1 MSAEPAVSVWSTP
14 RAASQ
19 PPRPSARSTAV
30 RLGGAILA
38 LLGVGAVAYALTL
51 RLGGIDSSA
60 LARYRPAP
68 LATPAPSATPLPL
81 DVVANRALPSVVT
94 IQVET
99 SQGEEFGTGWL
110 LDRGGDFVTNYHVIA
125 RRNSLRIL
133 DNRNAVHDAT
143 VMGFS
148 IPEDVAVIRS
158 ADGFR
163 GDPLTA
169 ASASDPPVPE
179 AVIVLASSRAT
190 GQPDR
195 TLETLDR
202 LHQPVPVQADTD
214 VNPAEGGEIVY
225 SDMMVLRDHRI
236 FRGNSGGPVL
246 DAYGHVVGV
255 VTLASQ
261 STPQAF
267 AIPIGRVIDE
277 LLAFAARPVPQG

>member
-1 MSAEPAVSVWSTP
+1 VNVWSTP
-14 RAASQ
+14 RAAPQ
-19 PPRPSARSTAV
+19 PPRGTARSGLT
-30 RLGGAILA
+30 RLGAVIAVLIVI
-38 LLGVGAVAYALTL
+38 GVTAYAATV
-51 RLGGIDSSA
+51 RFGGVDGSV

-68 LATPAPSATPLPL
+68 LTTPAPSATPLPL
-81 DVVANRALPSVVT
+81 DVVANHALPSVVT

-110 LDRGGDFVTNYHVIA
+110 LDRSGDFVTNYHVIA
-125 RRNSLRIL
+125 KRNSLRIL
-133 DNRNAVHDAT
+133 DSRNAVHDGV

-148 IPEDVAVIRS
+148 VPEDIAVVRS

-169 ASASDPPVPE
+169 AAPADPPVPE
-179 AVIVLASSRAT
+179 AVIVLASARAT

-195 TLETLDR
+195 TPETLDR

-214 VNPAEGGEIVY
+214 VNPVEGGEVVY
-225 SDMMVLRDHRI
+225 SDMMVLRDHKI
-236 FRGNSGGPVL
+236 YRGNSGGPVL
-246 DAYGHVVGV
+246 DAYGHVLGV